1 MKALIIFLLTL
12 VGAINAQPKL
22 VLKPNTIEFSN
33 IFDRLENVLFINGGN
48 QDLIIDTIRYNNN
61 FYFIRF
67 DKKWQYP
74 VTIPPGD
81 TLKMDC
87 LLAGYFMVTSQ
98 DTLDTM
104 KVIYSGYSDQEDLKI
119 SIRFYDDQNKSG
131 TVGGTVLDENN
142 SPLNNSKIY
151 FYYDGS
157 YLFDTTYTNA
167 GGRFSKKLPQGN
179 YTVAAEKAGYYFTFY
194 DNQYDPYNAKK
205 LLIEQDSVK
214 EINFNLIQKI
224 QTPNRVLGKVID
236 AGTKAN
242 VRKGIIVVRKG
253 KHTPTKL
260 SARAAGLAG
269 VIQSYTANINNDGTF
284 AIDDIIEPGYYY
296 VQAFSDFYLPAYV
309 SNTNDPAIFW
319 QQTDSILIQNTVDNN
334 SIILKRD
341 SSYGGGIISGS
352 ITADASNPN
361 DSVNVSDIILF
372 AKNIDFDE
380 LTYYSIPKQ
389 NGSFRINHLPYGKY
403 QLIAQSIGF
412 TDAVSTSV
420 FDIAPSSTEF
430 NNIDLHF
437 TLTSVSDESNIPGE
451 FKLFQNYPNPFNP
464 ATTIQYSISTPLNPP
479 FGKGGN
485 IRGVFVSLKVFDILG
500 REVVTLVN
508 EKQAPGNYSV
518 IFNASNLP
526 SGIYIYQLRINGLV
540 QAKKMILLR

>member
-1 MKALIIFLLTL
+1 MKALTIFLLIFI
-12 VGAINAQPKL
+12 VGINNAQPQL
-22 VLKPNTIEFSN
+22 ELKPNKIEFRD
-33 IFDRLENVLFINGGN
+33 IFDRLENVLFINKGN
-48 QDLIIDTIRYNNN
+48 QDLVIDTIRYNNN

-87 LLAGYFMVTSQ
+87 LLAGYFLVTSQ

-119 SIRFYDDQNKSG
+119 RIRYYDDEDKFG
-131 TVGGTVLDENN
+131 TVSGTVLDENN

-167 GGRFSKKLPQGN
+167 GGQFSKKLPQGN
-179 YTVAAEKAGYYFTFY
+179 YTIAAEKAGYYFTFY

-205 LLIEQDSVK
+205 LPVERDSVK

-224 QTPNRVLGKVID
+224 QTQNRVLGKVID
-236 AGTKAN
+236 VSTKAN

-260 SARAAGLAG
+260 SAEAARLAG
-269 VIQSYTANINNDGTF
+269 IINSYTVNINDDGTF

-319 QQTDSILIQNTVDNN
+319 QQTDSILIQNTADNK
-334 SIILKRD
+334 SIFLKRD
-341 SSYGGGIISGS
+341 SSYGGGIISGY
-352 ITADASNPN
+352 ITADASNPS

-372 AKNIDFDE
+372 AKNVDFDE
-380 LTYYSIPKQ
+380 LTYYSIPNQ

-403 QLIAQSIGF
+403 RLIAQSIGF
-412 TDAVSTSV
+412 ADAVSTSV

-430 NNIDLHF
+430 NNTNLHF
-437 TLTSVSDESNIPGE
+437 TLTSVSDESNISSE

-464 ATTIQYSISTPLNPP
+464 TTLIKYSISNV
-479 FGKGGN
+479 GN
-485 IRGVFVSLKVFDILG
+485 ENFAFAANVMLKVYDILG
-500 REVVTLVN
+500 KEVATLIN
-508 EKQAPGNYSV
+508 KKQSPGNYSV
-518 IFNASNLP
+518 EFNAGNLA